1 MTELR
6 EDTQVSTVA
15 EPEGSETPAQK
26 RETQANS
33 AAATETSAN
42 NAQNDEKTDAATQ
55 EKSETDKPAEQK
67 SEVDKATEEKDETD
81 KASEEKSEV
90 EEDAGAQKEPKKD
103 DFTEYLKHEHE
114 TFTGPAREAWDA
126 EQEARL
132 KVQDEAERREAEAM
146 AARAAA
152 AKQAFL
158 AQLAQQRNKPPPRA
172 DPAPS
177 PDPDDLAGGWR
188 EVMRMVEPSG
198 KQLPEKDV
206 RQIKRL
212 YFSLKDK

>member
-6 EDTQVSTVA
+6 GDTQVSDAA
-15 EPEGSETPAQK
+15 EPEGTENLAQK
-26 RETQANS
+26 PGAEENS
-33 AAATETSAN
+33 AAATETGPSG
-42 NAQNDEKTDAATQ
+42 AQSGE
-55 EKSETDKPAEQK
+55 
-67 SEVDKATEEKDETD
+67 ETD
-81 KASEEKSEV
+81 KAAEPKRETDKDG
-90 EEDAGAQKEPKKD
+90 EDTGAQNEESVEPEAKRD

-132 KVQDEAERREAEAM
+132 KAQDEAERREAEAM
-146 AARAAA
+146 AARAEA

-158 AQLAQQRNKPPPRA
+158 AQLAQKRNKPPPRA
-172 DPAPS
+172 DPAPQ